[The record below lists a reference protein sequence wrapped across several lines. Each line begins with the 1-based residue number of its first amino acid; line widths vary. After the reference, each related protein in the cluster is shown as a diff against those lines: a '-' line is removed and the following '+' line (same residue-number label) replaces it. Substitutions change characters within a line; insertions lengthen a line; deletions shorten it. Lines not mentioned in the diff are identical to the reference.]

1 MGYLNGNVRIC
12 FCAIAAKRLTKLC
25 ERSTSQ
31 VPSFSQIA
39 FLTGNWTPYELHGA
53 AWIDT
58 IHLSK
63 SPTLAMTVSTLPT
76 FPSLSSTH
84 FRQYCTQ
91 YNLVLG
97 PQISI
102 HHPLILALVAI
113 QTHLLVLSRYAS
125 RKLVTHSAWDPHTRI

>member
-63 SPTLAMTVSTLPT
+63 SPTLAITVSTLPT
-76 FPSLSSTH
+76 SRVF
-84 FRQYCTQ
+84 
-91 YNLVLG
+91 
-97 PQISI
+97 
-102 HHPLILALVAI
+102 
-113 QTHLLVLSRYAS
+113 HLLTFANIAHNTTWYWVRRYPYTI
-125 RKLVTHSAWDPHTRI
+125 L